1 MTDSAILVV
10 TCNLNRLWLTVI
22 WSGHIWGALLLT
34 WIEDKCHATESLSFT
49 KARGNLIV
57 NVGEMAELG
66 PSSMIVTGWE
76 VEKTK
81 AVTYNVAVVHYT

>member
-22 WSGHIWGALLLT
+22 WSDHIWGALLLT

-49 KARGNLIV
+49 NLMV
-57 NVGEMAELG
+57 NVGEIAELG
-66 PSSMIVTGWE
+66 PSSKIVTGRE

-81 AVTYNVAVVHYT
+81 AVT